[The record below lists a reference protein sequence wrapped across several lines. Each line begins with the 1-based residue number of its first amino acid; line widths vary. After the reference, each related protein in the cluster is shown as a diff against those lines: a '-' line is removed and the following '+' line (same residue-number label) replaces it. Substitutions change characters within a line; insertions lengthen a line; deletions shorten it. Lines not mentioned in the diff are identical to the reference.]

1 MKSLSLHLTL
11 LALLAPG
18 LVHAQDI
25 KQFFADTFEEMLRDE
40 PESATSVGRHEYDD
54 RLTDWSKAGR
64 DQRHAHL
71 QRRLDQLSGFSL
83 AGLPAQ
89 DRLTARLM
97 LYDFRIQ
104 LASDDA
110 QTLLLGISQQNGL
123 HNDIY
128 FAVDRMPART
138 VHDYENILARLRGV
152 PMYVDQNLALLDE
165 AIERKMVQPAIVAGL
180 VEQQLAAQVAQDSN
194 STALLAAFRRFPSNI
209 PPAEQTRLRTQ
220 AIDTYQ
226 NQFLPAWRK
235 LHEYVAGKYMSNV
248 RPQAGVGSLPGG
260 HAIYAALVR
269 QYTTTSRTPDEIHKI
284 GLDEV
289 ERIEAEMTRAARE
302 TGFNGTLNEFRRKL
316 DDTPD
321 QHFRTKEEMLI
332 YCRNIAKLIEPELPV
347 LFKRIPVLLYGV
359 RAIPEDR
366 EQATA
371 TNAQAPAPDNSAPG
385 WFNLNTYDPPKQCK
399 YDKESLVMHEA
410 VPGHIF
416 QLSTARA
423 LPNLPD
429 YRKFYGNSAYI
440 EGWGLYAESRGAQL
454 GLYRDPYSRFGQLSS
469 ELFRAVRLVVDTG
482 IHERGWTRDEAIA
495 YFREH
500 APAQSLAEIDRYIA
514 WPGQALSY
522 KTGQLKILELR
533 RQAERELGPKF
544 DVREFHD
551 VVLRDG
557 VLPLELL
564 QEQVQEYIR
573 SVK

>member
-1 MKSLSLHLTL
+1 MIRNWIL
-11 LALLAPG
+11 LAALAPG
-18 LVHAQDI
+18 FLQAQDI
-25 KQFFADTFEEMLRDE
+25 TRFFADTFEEMLRDE
-40 PESATSVGRHEYDD
+40 PERATSVGRHEYDD
-54 RLTDWSKAGR
+54 RWTDWSKAGR
-64 DQRHAHL
+64 DLRRTHV
-71 QRRLDQLSGFSL
+71 QRRLDQLTAFSL
-83 AGLPAQ
+83 ASLPVQ

-97 LYDFRIQ
+97 LYDFRVQ
-104 LASDDA
+104 LASEDA
-110 QTLLLGISQQNGL
+110 QTLLLGISQQNGI
-123 HNDIY
+123 HNEIY

-152 PMYVDQNLALLDE
+152 PGYVDQSLALLDE
-165 AIERKMVQPAIVAGL
+165 AIQRKLVQPAIVASL
-180 VEQQLAAQVAQDSN
+180 VEKQLAAQIAQDADH
-194 STALLAAFRRFPSNI
+194 TALLAAFRRFPSNI
-209 PPAEQTRLRTQ
+209 PAADQKRLHTQ
-220 AIDTYQ
+220 AVDTYQ
-226 NQFLPAWRK
+226 NQFLPSWRK
-235 LHEYVAGKYMSNV
+235 LHDYVARKYMSNV
-248 RPQAGVGSLPGG
+248 RAQAGIGSVPGG
-260 HAIYAALVR
+260 HEVYAALVR
-269 QYTTTSRTPDEIHKI
+269 QYTTTSRTPDEIHKT

-289 ERIEAEMTRAARE
+289 ERIEAQMLRAAHE
-302 TGFNGTLNEFRRKL
+302 TGFNGTLSEFRRKL
-316 DDTPD
+316 DETPD
-321 QHFRTKEEMLI
+321 QHFHTKEEMLI
-332 YCRNIAKLIEPELPV
+332 YCRNIAKIIEPELPV

-385 WFNLNTYDPPKQCK
+385 WFNLNTYDPPTQFKF
-399 YDKESLVMHEA
+399 DKESLVMHEA

-440 EGWGLYAESRGAQL
+440 EGWGLYAESLGAQL
-454 GLYRDPYSRFGQLSS
+454 GMYRDPYSRFGQLSS

-482 IHERGWTRDEAIA
+482 IHERGWTRDQAIA
-495 YFREH
+495 YFKEH

-522 KTGQLKILELR
+522 KTGQLRILELR

-564 QEQVQEYIR
+564 QEQVQDYIR

>member
-1 MKSLSLHLTL
+1 MTTSWIL
-11 LALLAPG
+11 LAALAPG
-18 LVHAQDI
+18 LAHAQDI
-25 KQFFADTFEEMLRDE
+25 NRFFADTFEEMLRDE
-40 PESATSVGRHEYDD
+40 PERATSVGRHEYDD
-54 RLTDWSKAGR
+54 RWTDWSKAGR

-71 QRRLDQLSGFSL
+71 QHRLDQLGAFSL
-83 AGLPAQ
+83 PSLPAQ

-97 LYDFRIQ
+97 LYDFRID
-104 LASDDA
+104 LASEDA
-110 QTLLLGISQQNGL
+110 ETLLLGISQQNGI
-123 HNDIY
+123 HNEIY

-152 PMYVDQNLALLDE
+152 PVYVDQNLALLDE
-165 AIERKMVQPAIVAGL
+165 AIQRKMVQPAIVTEL
-180 VEQQLAAQVAQDSN
+180 VEKQLAAQVSQDSN
-194 STALLAAFRRFPSNI
+194 TTALLAAFRKFPSNI
-209 PPAEQTRLRTQ
+209 PAADQARLRTQ

-226 NQFLPAWRK
+226 SQFLPAWRK
-235 LHEYVAGKYMSNV
+235 LHDYVAGKYMSNV
-248 RPQAGVGSLPGG
+248 RAQAGVGSIPDG
-260 HAIYAALVR
+260 HQIYAALVR
-269 QYTTTSRTPDEIHKI
+269 QYTTTNRTPDEIHKI

-302 TGFNGTLNEFRRKL
+302 TGFTGTLTEFRRKL

-321 QHFRTKEEMLI
+321 QHFHTKEEMLI

-347 LFKRIPVLLYGV
+347 LFKRIPAFLYGV

-385 WFNLNTYDPPKQCK
+385 WFNLNTYDPPKQFK
-399 YDKESLVMHEA
+399 FDKESLVMHEA

-423 LPNLPD
+423 LANLPD
-429 YRKFYGNSAYI
+429 FRKFYGNSAYI
-440 EGWGLYAESRGAQL
+440 EGWGLYAESLGAQL
-454 GLYRDPYSRFGQLSS
+454 GMYRDPYSRFGQLSS

-482 IHERGWTRDEAIA
+482 IHERGWTRDQAIA
-495 YFREH
+495 YFKEH

-522 KTGQLKILELR
+522 KTGQLRILELR